1 MYNCLIF
8 EGGGILGISYVG
20 AIKCLNKFNL
30 LLNINKFGGSSAG
43 SQFATLLSLEYKIDE
58 IEHLLLNQKM
68 EEFKDGSF
76 GFIRNI
82 WRLINDYGYY
92 KGEYLYIYFDK
103 LIEQKLNKKD
113 ATFLDLYNYN
123 SNILKITGTCLT
135 TQSTEVFDYIST
147 PDMPIAKAIQISS
160 CFPYFFK
167 PVIYNNKIYIDGGC
181 LKNLPK
187 NIFDDDD
194 DVDECLVYELVGKND
209 DYNIKINNITSY
221 SLSIFNCIYL
231 AANRCRINTD
241 KVTLIKIDTCNY
253 NILDLSIKKEDK
265 EILIKNGYDATF
277 NNINHLQ

>member
-20 AIKCLNKFNL
+20 AIKYLNENNL
-30 LLNINKFGGSSAG
+30 LFNVNKFGGSSAG
-43 SQFATLLSLEYKIDE
+43 SQFAALLSLEYTIDE
-58 IEHLLLNQKM
+58 IEDLLLNQKM

-82 WRLINDYGYY
+82 LRLITNYGYY
-92 KGEYLYIYFDK
+92 KGEYLYNYFDK
-103 LIEQKLNKKD
+103 LIEKKLYKKN

-123 SNILKITGTCLT
+123 SNILKITGTCLN
-135 TQSTEVFDYIST
+135 TQTSEVFDYIST

-167 PVIYNNKIYIDGGC
+167 PVVYNKKTYIDGGC

-187 NIFDDDD
+187 NIFDDDS
-194 DVDECLVYELVGKND
+194 DVDQCLVYELVGKND
-209 DYNIKINNITSY
+209 DHNVEINNIIGY

-231 AANRCRINTD
+231 AANKCSMNAD
-241 KVTLIKIDTCNY
+241 KVTLIQIDTGNY

-265 EILIKNGYDATF
+265 EILIKSGYNATL
-277 NNINHLQ
+277 NKLTHLQ